1 VTFLGGLATMMM
13 PVSVYLTPVF
23 CVRACAV
30 TVQEI
35 LDWIEV
41 TKAKAEIHAFEE
53 RLRERRAKIKQ
64 RARQAV
70 EVATAV
76 QQAPSSSP
84 SSDIS
89 KDSSEQKSA

>member
-1 VTFLGGLATMMM
+1 MFLAVFVILL
-13 PVSVYLTPVF
+13 LTLSLL
-23 CVRACAV
+23 ACAV

-64 RARQAV
+64 RAQQAM
-70 EVATAV
+70 EVATAA
-76 QQAPSSSP
+76 QQGPSSSSSSP
-84 SSDIS
+84 SSDVS
-89 KDSSEQKSA
+89 QGSSEQKSA